1 MKKKIICLLVAA
13 CFLFASACSAQGET
27 GNEETEKEN
36 ETQVSQVETE
46 DDADD
51 SAGQQDQE
59 DSLVD
64 EVAEEPKDVEEDA
77 QEEGAEALEMGSEAE
92 LGDWTISVS
101 GFEFTDRIDNTY
113 SYFEPGDGNK
123 YAVVSVSVANNGTE
137 ADSFLPSFGFGDD
150 VGAKILYDWQYQY
163 SATQLLGYD
172 EDLHDEF
179 LNPLSSATGVIIFEM
194 PEVVAS
200 GSEPLQIIF
209 DAGSE
214 NVTFNL
220 R

>member
-1 MKKKIICLLVAA
+1 MKKKIICLLAAA

-36 ETQVSQVETE
+36 ETKVSQVEIE
-46 DDADD
+46 DETDD

-59 DSLVD
+59 DSLED
-64 EVAEEPKDVEEDA
+64 EVAEEPEDVEEDA
-77 QEEGAEALEMGSEAE
+77 EEGVEALEMGSEAE

-101 GFEFTDRIDNTY
+101 GFEFADRIDNTY

-150 VGAKILYDWQYQY
+150 VGAKILYDGQYQY
-163 SATQLLGYD
+163 SSTQLLGYD

-214 NVTFNL
+214 NVTFDL